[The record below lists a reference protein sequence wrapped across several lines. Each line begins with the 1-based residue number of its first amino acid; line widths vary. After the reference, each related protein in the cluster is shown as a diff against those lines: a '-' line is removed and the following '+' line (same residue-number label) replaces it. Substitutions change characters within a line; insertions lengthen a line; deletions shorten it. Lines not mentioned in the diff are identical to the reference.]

1 MEKEEFRAKL
11 KVTPI
16 NEREKISEY
25 NRFVAEQEKPF
36 ILFINSINKY
46 INKLRKKGIL
56 SNFLEV
62 RARIKAS
69 SSALRNDETK
79 ALDDVF
85 GMEFICATERE
96 IEILRENI
104 EKLVSITKLRDHN
117 KENGYKAVH
126 CMYSIGDE
134 LVERLNQTSRR
145 KYDRN
150 LFPIVE
156 AQYKTIQVFYESN
169 YGTASHE
176 KYKDTNIDEV
186 QRLYNSG
193 QLVPGV
199 YLPYMWVSD
208 PNNDNMR
215 ELSTEE
221 IIRKI
226 YPTLDLGDDMERTE

>member
-85 GMEFICATERE
+85 GM
-96 IEILRENI
+96 
-104 EKLVSITKLRDHN
+104 
-117 KENGYKAVH
+117 
-126 CMYSIGDE
+126 
-134 LVERLNQTSRR
+134 
-145 KYDRN
+145 
-150 LFPIVE
+150 
-156 AQYKTIQVFYESN
+156 
-169 YGTASHE
+169 
-176 KYKDTNIDEV
+176 
-186 QRLYNSG
+186 
-193 QLVPGV
+193 
-199 YLPYMWVSD
+199 
-208 PNNDNMR
+208 
-215 ELSTEE
+215 
-221 IIRKI
+221 
-226 YPTLDLGDDMERTE
+226 